1 MNHKNNENNQI
12 SNYLLEKQLKK
23 LQLGGNNNSY
33 NLIQNPLNKEYY
45 NIILKKEWKFWIY
58 ILNSIMRYNLFCQIS
73 NF

>member
-33 NLIQNPLNKEYY
+33 NINSEKGMKVLNLYLKQYNEIQSLLSNK
-45 NIILKKEWKFWIY
+45 
-58 ILNSIMRYNLFCQIS
+58 
-73 NF
+73 

>member
-45 NIILKKEWKFWIY
+45 NINSEKGMKVLNLYLKQ
-58 ILNSIMRYNLFCQIS
+58 YNEIQSLLS
-73 NF
+73 NK